1 MDAAYAMPSS
11 GSLSSNGAASRADTA
26 KRLVD
31 ADLPKAID
39 LSHHLSRLAV
49 HRQASSLKQL
59 YQYMTVPGMITMAG
73 GERGQL
79 DIRIVPLTFRHPV
92 ARIFSVRDA
101 LRVDSAQRHH
111 AA

>member
-11 GSLSSNGAASRADTA
+11 GSLSSDGAASRADA
-26 KRLVD
+26 PKRLVD

-73 GERGQL
+73 GERRGL
-79 DIRIVPLTFRHPV
+79 DIGFPLTFRHPV
-92 ARIFSVRDA
+92 AGILPVRDA
-101 LRVDSAQRHH
+101 LRVDPAQRHD